1 VRTLALAAL
10 FFFAT
15 PGLAAADVIFDPA
28 DADELASVL
37 AEATAEQGVCYGWNV
52 SVDNVGVPEDSVGS
66 NRGAGIPI
74 DSACAKH
81 VQLDV
86 NITYTSESSESEDS
100 ASYDVSSSA
109 GGPTRADMDALDLDW
124 DGLTGEDPDAVIGK
138 AVTAL
143 PLLASDKGM
152 AKPIAAA
159 PETGA
164 APADAQLTDDPGSD
178 WWRGSGGAVLWGVGL
193 ILAGGLFAWWVLRTN
208 RARRRTRPEA
218 LPAYVPDTVPENFYE
233 LPQDPDLAPAEKPT
247 ATEPEPQA
255 PKPASKPATEEPAAE
270 EPATEEPAAEEPPTT
285 QPVSAESAA
294 EDPATTSPTPAE
306 PAEGAESTDSPPPPL
321 ESTKDT
327 STSGEAGDAK
337 PAAPSDQKDKE

>member
-1 VRTLALAAL
+1 
-10 FFFAT
+10 
-15 PGLAAADVIFDPA
+15 
-28 DADELASVL
+28 
-37 AEATAEQGVCYGWNV
+37 
-52 SVDNVGVPEDSVGS
+52 
-66 NRGAGIPI
+66 
-74 DSACAKH
+74 
-81 VQLDV
+81 
-86 NITYTSESSESEDS
+86 
-100 ASYDVSSSA
+100 
-109 GGPTRADMDALDLDW
+109 MDALDLDW
-124 DGLTGEDPDAVIGK
+124 GGLTGEDPDAVIGK

-218 LPAYVPDTVPENFYE
+218 LPVYVPDTVPENFYE
-233 LPQDPDLAPAEKPT
+233 LPQDPDLAPAEKP
-247 ATEPEPQA
+247 
-255 PKPASKPATEEPAAE
+255 ASQPTTG

-285 QPVSAESAA
+285 QPVTAESAA
-294 EDPATTSPTPAE
+294 EEPAATSLNPAE
-306 PAEGAESTDSPPPPL
+306 PAEDAESTDSPPSPL

-327 STSGEAGDAK
+327 STSGESGDAK
-337 PAAPSDQKDKE
+337 PATPSDQKDKE